1 MKTFKTLLLL
11 AVLAPS
17 LALASGFEVINVNP
31 RDLALSSSAVAAQQ
45 DAAATITN
53 PAALSR
59 LRGLNLSL
67 AGSILSL
74 ETKWT
79 APDDG
84 GASGLT
90 GTSTTKF
97 APTPPVAAA
106 IAYGTEVGGHGLGVG
121 FGVGTPGGGQMKWEE
136 DWQGRGRIITV
147 ERRMIGFYLN
157 GGYEVT
163 NWLAV
168 GGGAVYYYGIQYLKQ
183 GIEPF
188 APPSPDEAFGE
199 LATKGG
205 GLSFQLSAEVKA
217 LPNLTFAVDYKH
229 TATMATKGD
238 GHFQVP
244 ASLAG
249 PSTQDQGVS
258 EDLPFPTLVAVGVAW
273 RVVPAVQLTLQYN
286 YSGFN
291 VYEEDR
297 FVGDKGLV
305 LVVPRDYG
313 DGYVIRGGVEW
324 TINPTWTVRL
334 GAMRDQSGLNTDTL
348 SPTLPDSN
356 TTGVSTGASFN
367 FGNDMAVH
375 GAFFYGDRDKQTATG
390 TTAFPGSYKTDVWI
404 ASLGFTWT
412 PKAAPAP

>member
-1 MKTFKTLLLL
+1 MRTKTNALVLL
-11 AVLAPS
+11 AALLVPS

-31 RDLALSSSAVAAQQ
+31 RDLALSSSAVAAQR
-45 DAAATITN
+45 DAAAAITN

-59 LRGLNLSL
+59 LRGWNVSA

-74 ETKWT
+74 TTTWT

-90 GTSTTKF
+90 GTATTNF

-106 IAYGTEVGGHGLGVG
+106 VAWGTEVDGRGLGFG
-121 FGVGTPGGGQMKWEE
+121 FGIGTPGGGQMKWDE

-147 ERRMIGFYLN
+147 ERRMLGFYLN
-157 GGYEVT
+157 GGYEVAP
-163 NWLAV
+163 WLRV
-168 GGGAVYYYGIQYLKQ
+168 GAGGIYYYGIQYLKQ

-188 APPSPDEAFGE
+188 APPLPSEAYGE

-205 GLSFQLSAEVKA
+205 GLSFQLSAEAKV
-217 LPNLTFAVDYKH
+217 LPTLTFAVDYKH

-244 ASLAG
+244 PSLAG
-249 PSTQDQGVS
+249 PSTQDQGVT

-273 RVVPAVQLTLQYN
+273 KVKPTLQLTLQYN
-286 YSGFN
+286 YSGFS

-313 DGYVIRGGVEW
+313 DGHVIRGGVEW
-324 TINPTWTVRL
+324 DLDPTWTVRF
-334 GAMRDQSGLNTDTL
+334 GAMYDMSGLNTDTL
-348 SPTLPDSN
+348 SPTLPDSD
-356 TTGVSTGASFN
+356 TLGLSTGASYN
-367 FGNDMAVH
+367 FGTGLGLH
-375 GAFFYGDRDKQTATG
+375 GAFFYGDRAKQTATG
-390 TTAFPGSYKTDVWI
+390 TEAFPGSYKTDVWI
-404 ASLGFTWT
+404 ASLGVTWT
-412 PKAAPAP
+412 PAAK

>member
-1 MKTFKTLLLL
+1 MKTFKTLLVL
-11 AVLAPS
+11 AALAPS
-17 LALASGFEVINVNP
+17 LAAASGFEVINVNP
-31 RDLALSSSAVAAQQ
+31 RDLALSSSGVAAQR

-59 LRGLNLSL
+59 LRGLNVSA

-74 ETKWT
+74 TTKWT

-84 GASGLT
+84 GASGLS
-90 GTSTTKF
+90 GTATTNF

-106 IAYGTEVGGHGLGVG
+106 VAWGTEVGGRGLGVG
-121 FGVGTPGGGQMKWEE
+121 FGVGTPGGGQMKWDE

-147 ERRMIGFYLN
+147 ERRMIGFYLT
-157 GGYEVT
+157 GGYEVAP
-163 NWLAV
+163 WLRV
-168 GGGAVYYYGIQYLKQ
+168 GAGGVYYYGIQYLKQ

-188 APPSPDEAFGE
+188 AAAPADAFGE
-199 LATKGG
+199 LSTKGG
-205 GLSFQLSAEVKA
+205 GLSFQLSAEAKV
-217 LPNLTFAVDYKH
+217 LPTLTFAVDYKH

-244 ASLAG
+244 PSLAG

-258 EDLPFPTLVAVGVAW
+258 EDLPFPTLVAVGLAW
-273 RVVPAVQLTLQYN
+273 KVKPAVQLTLQYN
-286 YSGFN
+286 YSGFS

-313 DGYVIRGGVEW
+313 DGHVVRGGVEW
-324 TINPTWTVRL
+324 DLDPTWTVRF
-334 GAMRDQSGLNTDTL
+334 GAMYDFSGLRTDTL

-356 TTGVSTGASFN
+356 TLGVSTGASYD
-367 FGNDMAVH
+367 FGTGLGLH
-375 GAFFYGDRDKQTATG
+375 GAFFYGDRARQTATG
-390 TTAFPGSYKTDVWI
+390 PSAFPGSYKTNVWI
-404 ASLGFTWT
+404 ASLGVTWT
-412 PKAAPAP
+412 PGAP